1 MRRILPIVAAA
12 VALLAAGCGGSR
24 STYYVGTD
32 GTAVTLITWSAPQSG
47 RATGTIT
54 ADTLAGTAPAQTVTA
69 QTVPVT
75 VRLNGSDVSFNGS
88 RLAALAGPMVTGT
101 MRGGRLT
108 ITAPDASGYL
118 VSAVLRSATATVYGS
133 DLAKLRQR
141 VSRDN
146 TAAKRTRPGTPTP
159 TPTHQQ
165 LAGQVTTDQ
174 QQVAGDVSSL
184 QTDVSAVS
192 SDLTQMDTDVQ
203 QTSTDLAQLNSDA
216 AGGQGPS
223 CENVATVDDDAT
235 TVDDDGSTVGD
246 DSSTVTADVG
256 TVQSDISQLTGD
268 LATLH
273 KDGGSPAGDPSPQA
287 VISQAQAAISNAVSQ
302 ANSYIGTV
310 NGYLK
315 QAYTTATNLA
325 GSNCGGSG

>member
-12 VALLAAGCGGSR
+12 GAVLAAGCGGSR
-24 STYYVGTD
+24 STYYVGTN
-32 GTAVTLITWSAPQSG
+32 GTAVALITWSAPQSG
-47 RATGTIT
+47 RASGTIT
-54 ADTLAGTAPAQTVTA
+54 AATLSGTAPTQKVNA

-118 VSAVLRSATATVYGS
+118 ESAVLRSATSAVYGS

-146 TAAKRTRPGTPTP
+146 TAAKRTQSPTP

-174 QQVAGDVSSL
+174 QQVASDVSSL
-184 QTDVSAVS
+184 QTDTSAVS

-246 DSSTVTADVG
+246 DSSTITADVG

-273 KDGGSPAGDPSPQA
+273 KDGGSPVGDPSPQT

-315 QAYTTATNLA
+315 QAYTTANNLA